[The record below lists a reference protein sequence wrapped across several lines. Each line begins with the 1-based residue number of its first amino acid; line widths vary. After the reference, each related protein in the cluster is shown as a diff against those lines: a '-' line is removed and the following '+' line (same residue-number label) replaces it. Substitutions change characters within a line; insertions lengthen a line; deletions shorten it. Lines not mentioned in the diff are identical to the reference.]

1 MKKILLIEDDPA
13 IRRALLDDFRHEG
26 YAVDYAVNGEDGLK
40 MGQNL
45 DYDIILLDLMLPG
58 LDGLEICKELR
69 KKDVGTPIIM
79 VTAKSQDWDKVIG
92 LELGADDYVTK
103 PFSPFEL
110 RARVKAVLRRTSD
123 DARKNTNQQLQSGS
137 FVLNTLRHECT
148 QEGEPLTLTQIEFN
162 LMHLFLSRPGEV
174 LKRDEIL
181 EFVWGENVMVTTR
194 TVDTHVG
201 NLRRKIGDNPDDPKW
216 IMSVRNM
223 GYKWIG

>member
-1 MKKILLIEDDPA
+1 MKKILLVEDDPA

-26 YAVDYAVNGEDGLK
+26 YDVDYAGNGEDGLK

-58 LDGLEICKELR
+58 IDGLDICKELR
-69 KKDVGTPIIM
+69 RKDIGTPIIM

-110 RARVKAVLRRTSD
+110 RARVKAVLRRTNSSEKKKAD
-123 DARKNTNQQLQSGS
+123 HPLESGP
-137 FVLNTLRHECT
+137 FALHPLKHECT
-148 QEGEPLTLTQIEFN
+148 ISGKPITLTHIEFS
-162 LMHLFLSRPGEV
+162 LMQLLLTRPGEV
-174 LKRDEIL
+174 LNRDEIL
-181 EFVWGENVMVTTR
+181 DYVWGKDVMVTRR
-194 TVDTHVG
+194 TVDTHIG
-201 NLRRKIGDNPDDPKW
+201 NLRRKIGDDPENPNW
-216 IMSVRNM
+216 IFSVRNM